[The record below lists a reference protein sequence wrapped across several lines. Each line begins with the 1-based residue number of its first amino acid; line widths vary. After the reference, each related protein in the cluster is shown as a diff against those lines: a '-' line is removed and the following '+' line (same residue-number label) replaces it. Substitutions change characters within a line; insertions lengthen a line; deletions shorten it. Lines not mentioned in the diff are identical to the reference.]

1 MFRSPIF
8 LKYLLPGFVF
18 QSIVI
23 GGGYGTGRELVEFF
37 LNDGPAAGYYG
48 IVVSAT
54 IWSIVLAISFELA
67 RLQRSYDY
75 RSFINKL
82 LGKAWIGYEIV
93 YVTGMILVVSVL
105 GSAAGELTEEVFG
118 IPSIVGI
125 ITMIVV
131 VGILVFYG
139 TPLIEKALSI
149 WSFALY
155 GVFLVLIIVAVNM
168 FGAAIGENIG
178 GEHSSASSQGAHWW
192 LSGARYAAYNVGIMP
207 AMLFATRHIVSRK
220 EALVSGSIAGL
231 LAMLPGVM
239 IYTAMLGQYPEILST
254 SIPADFLLG
263 QMNIPVLRLVFQII
277 LFGTLIETGIGLIH
291 GFNERVNGVYEE
303 KGKSMPR
310 VLRFGI
316 AIFILVL
323 AVFLANAIGIV
334 DLIAS
339 GYGALTWGYWIV
351 FVLPVL
357 TLGLWRVLKAVLK
370 PF

>member
-1 MFRSPIF
+1 MFRSPLF

-37 LNDGPAAGYYG
+37 LTDGPAAGYYG
-48 IVVSAT
+48 IVVST
-54 IWSIVLAISFELA
+54 IIWSIVLAIAFELA
-67 RLQRSYDY
+67 RLQKSYDY

-93 YVTGMILVVSVL
+93 YVSGMILVVSVL
-105 GSAAGELTEEVFG
+105 GSAAGVLAADVFG

-125 ITMIVV
+125 IIMIII
-131 VGILVFYG
+131 VGVLVFYG
-139 TPLIEKALSI
+139 TSLIEKVLSV

-155 GVFLVLIIVAVNM
+155 AVYLVLIIVALNL
-168 FGAAIGENIG
+168 FGGAIGEHI
-178 GEHSSASSQGAHWW
+178 SSSSQGANGW

-207 AMLFATRHIVSRK
+207 AMLFATRYIESRK
-220 EALVSGSIAGL
+220 EALISGSIAGI

-239 IYTAMLGQYPEILST
+239 IYTAMLGQYPEILSA

-263 QMNIPVLRLVFQII
+263 QMNSPVLRLVFQIV

-291 GFNERVNGVYEE
+291 GFNERVNGVYVE
-303 KGKSMPR
+303 KGKTMPR

-323 AVFLANAIGIV
+323 AIFLAEAIGIV

-339 GYGALTWGYWIV
+339 GYGALTWGYWLV

-357 TLGLWRVLKAVLK
+357 TIGLWRIVKARN
-370 PF
+370 